1 MMQGPKSHSRFGVDP
16 EVLKENASEQRGEN
30 ARLSSFIGALAITD
44 LIKTT
49 LGPKG
54 MDKILQSAS
63 GDVQVTNDG
72 ATILKHIS
80 IDNPAAKVLID
91 ISKVQDNEVGD
102 GTTSVCVLAGE
113 LLRQAEKLLEKSLHP
128 QTIITGFRIATDA
141 AAAALEKSAVDNG
154 SDPEQFRR
162 DLLNIARTTL
172 SSKVLAQARDHF
184 ANIAVD
190 AVLRLRGST
199 NLDNIQIIKKSG
211 GSLADSWLEEGFIL
225 EKKLGVGQPTRV
237 ENAKILIANTGMDT
251 DKVKIY
257 GSRVRVDSLK
267 RVAEIEEAEK
277 AKMIAKCDK
286 IIAHGC
292 NVFVN
297 RQLIYNRPE
306 QYFTSK
312 GIVAIEHADFD
323 GVERL
328 ALVTGGDI
336 VSTFDDPTN
345 VKLGTADLVEEAMIG
360 EDTVIR
366 FVGCS
371 ANEACT
377 IVLRGAN
384 QQLLDE
390 AERSLHD
397 ALSVLSQTVVETRT
411 VLGGGCA
418 EMLMAHAVDEA
429 AKKTPGKRA
438 LAVEAFAHALRA
450 LPAVIAGNGGY
461 DANELVAQL
470 RVAHAAGKNNAG
482 LDMNRGSVGDSREL
496 GITESYK
503 LKRQMLASAMEG
515 AEMIVRVD
523 DILMAAPREREDP
536 HPHM

>member
-1 MMQGPKSHSRFGVDP
+1 MMAPHNISRFGVDP
-16 EVLKENASEQRGEN
+16 NVLKENASEQKGEN
-30 ARLSSFIGALAITD
+30 ARLSSFVGALAISD
-44 LIKTT
+44 LVKTT

-54 MDKILQSAS
+54 MDKILQSAG

-72 ATILKHIS
+72 ATILDSIQ
-80 IDNPAAKVLID
+80 IDNAAAKILINV
-91 ISKVQDNEVGD
+91 SKVQDNEVGD

-113 LLRQAEKLLEKSLHP
+113 LLREAEKLLDMKIHP
-128 QTIITGFRIATDA
+128 QTVIAGYRA
-141 AAAALEKSAVDNG
+141 AAKAAEVALQDSAVDN
-154 SDPEQFRR
+154 SKDPDAFRN

-184 ANIAVD
+184 ARIAVD

-199 NLDNIQIIKKSG
+199 NLDHIQIIKKAG
-211 GSLADSWLEEGFIL
+211 ESLYDSWLEEGFIL

-237 ENAKILIANTGMDT
+237 ENARILLGNTAMDT

-257 GSRVRVDSLK
+257 GSRVRVDSLNQ
-267 RVAEIEEAEK
+267 VAEIEEAEK
-277 AKMIAKCDK
+277 QKMIEKCDK
-286 IIAHGC
+286 IMAHEC

-328 ALVTGGDI
+328 ALVTGGEI
-336 VSTFDDPTN
+336 VSTFDDPKN
-345 VKLGTADLVEEAMIG
+345 VTLGKADLVEQAMIG

-366 FVGCS
+366 FVGCA

-384 QQLLDE
+384 SQLLDE

-397 ALSVLSQTVVETRT
+397 ALCVLSQTVGETRT
-411 VLGGGCA
+411 VLGGGCS
-418 EMLMAHAVDEA
+418 ETLMAHAVDEMSRTTSG
-429 AKKTPGKRA
+429 KKA
-438 LAVEAFAHALRA
+438 MAVEGFARALRA
-450 LPAVIAGNGGY
+450 LPGIIAGNGGY
-461 DANELVAQL
+461 DSNELVSQL
-470 RVAHAAGKNNAG
+470 RAAHAEGNRTAG
-482 LDMNRGSVGDSREL
+482 LDMTNGCIADMREL
-496 GITESYK
+496 GITESFK
-503 LKRQMLASAMEG
+503 LKRQMLASAVEG
-515 AEMIVRVD
+515 AEMIIRVD
-523 DILMAAPREREDP
+523 DILKAAPRERSDP

>member
-1 MMQGPKSHSRFGVDP
+1 MSAPQTGSRFGVDP
-16 EVLKENASEQRGEN
+16 AVLKENASEQKGET
-30 ARLSSFIGALAITD
+30 ARISAFVGALAITD

-54 MDKILQSAS
+54 MDKILQSAG

-72 ATILKHIS
+72 ATILNSIQ
-80 IDNPAAKVLID
+80 IDNAAAKVLID
-91 ISKVQDNEVGD
+91 VSKVQDDEVGD

-113 LLRQAEKLLEKSLHP
+113 LLREAEKLLEDKIHP
-128 QTIITGFRIATDA
+128 QTVIAGYRA
-141 AAAALEKSAVDNG
+141 AANAAASALERSAVDNG
-154 SDPEQFRR
+154 SDPVAFRK

-184 ANIAVD
+184 AEIAVD
-190 AVLRLRGST
+190 AVLRLQGST
-199 NLDNIQIIKKSG
+199 NLDHIQVIKKSG

-225 EKKLGVGQPTRV
+225 EKKLGVGQPKRV
-237 ENAKILIANTGMDT
+237 ENAKILVANTAMDT

-277 AKMIAKCDK
+277 EKMISKCDK
-286 IIAHGC
+286 ILAHGC

-328 ALVTGGDI
+328 ALVTGGEI
-336 VSTFDDPTN
+336 VSTFDDPEGI
-345 VKLGTADLVEEAMIG
+345 KLGSAKVVEEAMIG

-366 FVGCS
+366 FVGC
-371 ANEACT
+371 AVNEACT
-377 IVLRGAN
+377 IILRGAN
-384 QQLLDE
+384 KQLLDE

-397 ALSVLSQTVVETRT
+397 ALCVLSQTVGETRT

-418 EMLMAHAVDEA
+418 ETLMAHAVDKEA
-429 AKKTPGKRA
+429 MTTSGKKA
-438 LAVEAFAHALRA
+438 LAVEAFARGLRA
-450 LPAVIAGNGGY
+450 LPGIIAGNGGY
-461 DANELVAQL
+461 DSNELVSQL
-470 RVAHAAGKNNAG
+470 RAAHAEGNHNSG
-482 LDMNRGSVGDSREL
+482 LDMNKGCIADVREL
-496 GITESYK
+496 GITESFK
-503 LKRQMLASAMEG
+503 LKRQMLSSAVEG
-515 AEMIVRVD
+515 AEMIIRVD
-523 DILMAAPREREDP
+523 DILRAAPRERDDP

>member
-1 MMQGPKSHSRFGVDP
+1 MMEAPSNSRFGVEP
-16 EVLKENASEQRGEN
+16 AVLKEKASEQRGEN
-30 ARLSSFIGALAITD
+30 ARLSSFIGALAVTD

-54 MDKILQSAS
+54 MDKILQSAG

-72 ATILKHIS
+72 ATILDKLQ
-80 IDNPAAKVLID
+80 IDNPAAKILID
-91 ISKVQDNEVGD
+91 VSKVQDNEVGD

-113 LLRQAEKLLEKSLHP
+113 LLREAEKLLDAHVHP
-128 QTIITGFRIATDA
+128 QTIIGGFRIAADA
-141 AAAALEKSAVDNG
+141 AANALEKSAVDNG
-154 SDPEQFRR
+154 SNAEAFRQ

-184 ANIAVD
+184 ANISVD

-199 NLDNIQIIKKSG
+199 NLDHIQIIKKCG
-211 GSLADSWLEEGFIL
+211 GNLSDSWLEEGFIL
-225 EKKLGVGQPTRV
+225 EKKLGVGQPTRI
-237 ENAKILIANTGMDT
+237 EDAKILIANTAMDT

-267 RVAEIEEAEK
+267 RVAEIEEAER
-277 AKMIAKCDK
+277 AKMIAKCDR

-336 VSTFDDPTN
+336 VSTFDEPEK
-345 VKLGTADLVEEAMIG
+345 VKLGHASVVEQAMIG
-360 EDTVIR
+360 EDTVVR
-366 FVGCS
+366 FVGCT

-377 IVLRGAN
+377 IILRGAN
-384 QQLLDE
+384 NQLLDE

-397 ALSVLSQTVVETRT
+397 ALCVLSQTVKETRT
-411 VLGGGCA
+411 VLGGGCS
-418 EMLMAHAVDEA
+418 ETLMAHAVDEV
-429 AKKTPGKRA
+429 AKTTSGKKS
-438 LAVEAFAHALRA
+438 LAVEAFARALRA
-450 LPAVIAGNGGY
+450 LPGIIAGNGGY
-461 DANELVAQL
+461 DSSELVSQL
-470 RVAHAAGKNNAG
+470 RAAHAEGNSTAG
-482 LDMNRGSVGDSREL
+482 LDMEHGCITDVRNL
-496 GITESYK
+496 GITESFK

-515 AEMIVRVD
+515 AEMIIRVD
-523 DILMAAPREREDP
+523 DILKAAPRERDDA

>member
-1 MMQGPKSHSRFGVDP
+1 MMAPQNVARFGVDP
-16 EVLKENASEQRGEN
+16 NVLKENASEQKGEN
-30 ARLSSFIGALAITD
+30 ARLSSFVGALAITD
-44 LIKTT
+44 LVKTT

-54 MDKILQSAS
+54 MDKILQSAG

-72 ATILKHIS
+72 ATILKSIQ
-80 IDNPAAKVLID
+80 IDNAAAKVLIE
-91 ISKVQDNEVGD
+91 ISKVQDDEVGD

-113 LLRQAEKLLEKSLHP
+113 LLREAEKLLEARIHP
-128 QTIITGFRIATDA
+128 QTVIAGYRIAADA
-141 AAAALEKSAVDNG
+141 ARMALEKAAVDNG
-154 SDPEQFRR
+154 SDAEAFRN

-172 SSKVLAQARDHF
+172 SSKVLSQARDHF
-184 ANIAVD
+184 ASIAVD

-199 NLDNIQIIKKSG
+199 NLDHIQIIKKSG
-211 GSLADSWLEEGFIL
+211 GSLSDSWLEEGFIL

-237 ENAKILIANTGMDT
+237 ENAKILVANTAMDT

-277 AKMIAKCDK
+277 QRMFAKCDK
-286 IIAHGC
+286 ILAHDC

-312 GIVAIEHADFD
+312 GVVAIEHADFD
-323 GVERL
+323 GIERL
-328 ALVTGGDI
+328 ALVTGAEI
-336 VSTFDDPTN
+336 VSTFDDPGS
-345 VKLGTADLVEEAMIG
+345 VKLGSADLVEQAMIG

-366 FVGCS
+366 FVGCA

-384 QQLLDE
+384 NQLLDE

-397 ALSVLSQTVVETRT
+397 ALCVLSQTVGETRT
-411 VLGGGCA
+411 VLGGGCS
-418 EMLMAHAVDEA
+418 ETLMAHAVDEVA
-429 AKKTPGKRA
+429 RKTSGKKA
-438 LAVEAFAHALRA
+438 MAVEAFARALRA
-450 LPAVIAGNGGY
+450 LPGIIASNGGY
-461 DANELVAQL
+461 DANELVSQL
-470 RVAHAAGKNNAG
+470 RAAHMEGNHTAG
-482 LDMNRGSVGDSREL
+482 LDMNRGCVADVREL
-496 GITESYK
+496 GITESFK
-503 LKRQMLASAMEG
+503 LKRQMLASAVEG
-515 AEMIVRVD
+515 AEMIIRVD
-523 DILMAAPREREDP
+523 DILKAAPRERSDP

>member
-1 MMQGPKSHSRFGVDP
+1 MNAPSNGSRFAVDP
-16 EVLKENASEQRGEN
+16 AVLKENASEQRGEN
-30 ARLSSFIGALAITD
+30 ARLSSFVGALAITD

-54 MDKILQSAS
+54 MDKILQSAG

-72 ATILKHIS
+72 ATILGS
-80 IDNPAAKVLID
+80 LQIDNPAAKVLID
-91 ISKVQDNEVGD
+91 VSKVQDDEVGD

-113 LLRQAEKLLEKSLHP
+113 LLREAEKLLNDNIHP
-128 QTIITGFRIATDA
+128 QTVIAGYRLASEA
-141 AAAALEKSAVDNG
+141 AAKALEEAAVDHG
-154 SDPEQFRR
+154 SDPKAFRI

-199 NLDNIQIIKKSG
+199 NLDHIQIIKKSG

-225 EKKLGVGQPTRV
+225 EKKLGVGQPIRV
-237 ENAKILIANTGMDT
+237 ENAKILIANTAMDT

-257 GSRVRVDSLK
+257 GTRVRVDSLK
-267 RVAEIEEAEK
+267 RVAEIEEAER
-277 AKMIAKCDK
+277 AKMLEKCDR

-328 ALVTGGDI
+328 ALVTGGEI
-336 VSTFDDPTN
+336 VSTFDDPGSVT
-345 VKLGTADLVEEAMIG
+345 LGKCALVEQAMIG
-360 EDTVIR
+360 EDTVTR
-366 FVGCS
+366 FVGCA
-371 ANEACT
+371 ANESCS
-377 IVLRGAN
+377 IILRGAN
-384 QQLLDE
+384 RQLLDE

-397 ALSVLSQTVVETRT
+397 ALSVLSQTIGETRT
-411 VLGGGCA
+411 VLGGGCS
-418 EMLMAHAVDEA
+418 ESLMAHAVDEI
-429 AKKTPGKRA
+429 AKTTSGKKS
-438 LAVEAFAHALRA
+438 LAVESFARALRS
-450 LPAVIAGNGGY
+450 LPGIIAGNGGY
-461 DANELVAQL
+461 DANELVTQL
-470 RVAHAAGKNNAG
+470 RASHAEGNATAG
-482 LDMNRGSVGDSREL
+482 LDMDRGCVADVRKL
-496 GITESYK
+496 GITESFK

-515 AEMIVRVD
+515 AEMIIRVD
-523 DILMAAPREREDP
+523 DILRAAPRERDAD